1 MPEPVPRASV
11 MAIRDPAHL
20 QALCHP
26 TRVAML
32 EALREPASAAAVA
45 REIGQPRQRVGHH
58 LKTLEEAGL
67 VVPVGTRRNGN
78 FVEALYQSAAR
89 TFVVAPEVAWA
100 DPRRLETLESE
111 HSLQTLVRIG
121 ERLQRDA
128 LILLDRATFDG
139 ERVPSAAVSAEAR
152 FASEADRAEF
162 LEAYLRMTR
171 ELLERHGSKQG
182 EPYRIVLAVHPQ
194 TEGSMQ

>member
-1 MPEPVPRASV
+1 MPDRAPQPAV
-11 MAIRDPAHL
+11 LAIRDAASL

-26 TRVAML
+26 TRVALL
-32 EALREPASAAAVA
+32 EALREPASAAAAA

-58 LKTLEEAGL
+58 LKTLEQAGL
-67 VVPVGTRRNGN
+67 VVAVGTRRNGN
-78 FVEALYQSAAR
+78 FVETLYRSAAR

-100 DPRRLETLESE
+100 DPRRLETLERQ

-128 LILLDRATFDG
+128 LVLLDRAAFDG
-139 ERVPSAAVSAEAR
+139 DDVPSAAVSAEAS
-152 FASEADRAEF
+152 FASVGEREDF
-162 LEAYLRMTR
+162 LREYLQATR

-182 EPYRIVLAVHPQ
+182 DPYRVVLAVHPR